1 RFDDEMKTLKT
12 LLTPL
17 LLGLSLA
24 TGPTATASAAD
35 LAAIIPTVD
44 RATACRLIY
53 AKEVEFEGS
62 FEVKCGGGK
71 GPPDMACTQGFY
83 NMLFDTAKQ
92 LIEAMPVFEARF
104 GSMVAACPAEQE
116 QEGLRSVDKAAKRRA
131 AVAKRKLKRCFDGCG
146 KDDEACRN
154 DCSLPFQLGRAR
166 PTPR

>member
-1 RFDDEMKTLKT
+1 MKTLIVA
-12 LLTPL
+12 LL
-17 LLGLSLA
+17 LSLA
-24 TGPTATASAAD
+24 GGPTAGAAT

-53 AKEVEFEGS
+53 AKEAEFEG
-62 FEVKCGGGK
+62 FFDAKCGGGK
-71 GPPDMACTQGFY
+71 RNPDMACTQGFY
-83 NMLFDTAKQ
+83 NMLFDAAKQ
-92 LIEAMPVFEARF
+92 LIEATPVFEARF

-154 DCSLPFQLGRAR
+154 DCSFPFETELPG
-166 PTPR
+166 PSPRRHG

>member
-1 RFDDEMKTLKT
+1 MKTLKT

-71 GPPDMACTQGFY
+71 RLPDMACTQGFY

-104 GSMVAACPAEQE
+104 GSMGAAGPAGQE
-116 QEGLRSVDKAAKRRA
+116 EEGLRSRGQAARRRGA
-131 AVAKRKLKRCFDGCG
+131 AGERERH
-146 KDDEACRN
+146 ER
-154 DCSLPFQLGRAR
+154 
-166 PTPR
+166 